1 MKKQNIFIE
10 SLKALKSVR
19 GIALCA
25 MLIAISCVLGF
36 AKFGIG
42 QDVNITFFFL
52 PISIAAVLLGP
63 FPAIAVGGV
72 SDLLGC
78 IIRPTGPYFPGFTLN
93 YMIIGLVYG
102 IFFYSK
108 KPKLWKI
115 IVARLILAV
124 VIDLVL
130 TPLWLHILYGTPLV
144 WALFA
149 QRIAKCAITCP
160 IEIVLML
167 IVNNAVYKLKE
178 KIGN

>member
-10 SLKALKSVR
+10 SLKALKTVR

-42 QDVNITFFFL
+42 QDINVTFFFL
-52 PISIAAVLLGP
+52 PISIAALLLGP
-63 FPAIAVGGV
+63 VPAMAVGGIA
-72 SDLLGC
+72 DLLGC

-93 YMIIGLVYG
+93 MIVMGLVYG
-102 IFFYSK
+102 IFFYAK

-115 IVARLILAV
+115 IVARLILAL
-124 VIDLVL
+124 VIDLFL
-130 TPLWLHILYGTPLV
+130 TPLWLHLLYGTPLV
-144 WALFA
+144 WALFVE
-149 QRIAKCAITCP
+149 RLIKCAVTCP

-167 IVNNAVYKLKE
+167 IVNNAAFKLRQ
-178 KIGN
+178 KIND